1 MSSSQAGI
9 AAILAAGGKGLRMG
23 TNTPKQFL
31 EMGGRPLFSYSLRT
45 LLEWPEIRIVGMGV
59 PESFFSEVMD
69 RLKRLFPEDTRSGR
83 LFAFVGGRRRQD
95 TVSIGVRTVAQRFP
109 DIPYLMVHDAA
120 RPFLS
125 RAILERASE
134 TLSAGRAFGVGVSSP
149 DTLWRMAPG
158 SGTPIL
164 ESHLNR
170 EGVYRAQTPQGGTV
184 RQFLA
189 AIDRAESEG
198 DPDFTDEA
206 GLLRWAGFPVALVA
220 GEESNR
226 KVTTPEDLAWAEGH
240 LKLVEKTESTEERT
254 IVIDEH
260 HSRLWPR
267 TGHGFDVHPFESGR
281 ELWLGGVRIP
291 HSKGLA
297 GHSDADAVIHALCDA
312 LLGALALGDIGRH
325 FPPTDERYRG
335 QRSLFFLGRIVEM
348 IRERGYRPYQVDL
361 TILAERPKIS
371 PHVTDMQGVLAKA
384 LGILPSDISI
394 KATTTEKLGFV
405 GREEGLGAMAI
416 ATVVPDDRI
425 ARTVSERGESAP

>member
-1 MSSSQAGI
+1 MSPRKSGI
-9 AAILAAGGKGLRMG
+9 AAILAAGGKGVRMG
-23 TNTPKQFL
+23 TSIPKQFL
-31 EMGGRPLFSYSLRT
+31 EMGGRPLFEYSLRT

-59 PESFFSEVMD
+59 PESYFSEMVN
-69 RLKRLFPEDTRSGR
+69 RLERLFPDDTRSGR

-95 TVSIGVRTVAQRFP
+95 TVSIGVRTVAQRLP
-109 DIPYLMVHDAA
+109 DISYLMVHDAA

-134 TLSAGRAFGVGVSSP
+134 TLSSGRAFGVGVSSP
-149 DTLWRMAPG
+149 DTLWRMAPE
-158 SGTPIL
+158 SGTPML
-164 ESHLNR
+164 ETHLNR
-170 EGVYRAQTPQGGTV
+170 EGVFRAQTPQGGSIQ
-184 RQFLA
+184 QFLA

-206 GLLRWAGFPVALVA
+206 GLLNWAGFPVALVA
-220 GEESNR
+220 GEETNR

-240 LKLVEKTESTEERT
+240 LKLVEETQWKEARTVVNEES
-254 IVIDEH
+254 H
-260 HSRLWPR
+260 FGLWPR
-267 TGHGFDVHPFESGR
+267 TGHGFDVHPFEAGR
-281 ELWLGGVRIP
+281 ELWLGGVLIP

-312 LLGALALGDIGRH
+312 LLGSLALGDIGRH
-325 FPPTDERYRG
+325 FPPSDERYRG
-335 QRSLFFLGRIVEM
+335 QRSLFFLERIVAM

-371 PHVTDMQGVLAKA
+371 PHVTDMQNVLAKA
-384 LGILPSDISI
+384 LGILQSDISI

-416 ATVVPDDRI
+416 ATVIPDDRFV
-425 ARTVSERGESAP
+425 RTGSERGESAP